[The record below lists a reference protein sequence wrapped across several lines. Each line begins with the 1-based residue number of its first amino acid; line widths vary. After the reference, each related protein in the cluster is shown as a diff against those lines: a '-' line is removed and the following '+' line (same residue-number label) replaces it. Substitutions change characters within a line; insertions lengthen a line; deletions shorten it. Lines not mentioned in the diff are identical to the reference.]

1 MYYKVKALAAAGI
14 KIVLHYFDY
23 HDRDISPLTPYCIE
37 INAYKRKSIL
47 QCRSLAL
54 PYIICSRINE
64 RLITRLNEDEFPVLL
79 EGLHCAGVLPYLQ
92 KQSRVKLR
100 MHNDE
105 AVYYHSLAAL
115 EKNSLKKRY
124 FSLEAKRLQQ
134 FQSRMQKDIGIFCLA
149 ETDMHILQ
157 QKHQFKALHFVPC
170 FIPWQQVS
178 GQTGKGNYCLYH
190 GNLAVSENEAAA
202 LWLIKN
208 VFSQTKIPFVI
219 AGNGIS
225 AELRSVAKNQK
236 HIKLLNNLPVDELN
250 GVIRDAHINILP
262 SVNNTGVKLKLLHAV
277 LEGRFCITND
287 NGINGSGISGVHVAN
302 TPEAYIRLVEDL
314 YKQDFTSDH
323 IAERKP
329 VEVLYN
335 NKANAEKLIRLL

>member
-1 MYYKVKALAAAGI
+1 
-14 KIVLHYFDY
+14 
-23 HDRDISPLTPYCIE
+23 
-37 INAYKRKSIL
+37 
-47 QCRSLAL
+47 
-54 PYIICSRINE
+54 
-64 RLITRLNEDEFPVLL
+64 L

-92 KQSRVKLR
+92 KQNRAKLR

-115 EKNSLKKRY
+115 EKNNFKKSY

-149 ETDMHILQ
+149 ETDMRMLQ
-157 QKHQFKALHFVPC
+157 EKYRFTALHFIPC
-170 FIPWQQVS
+170 FIPWQQVC

-190 GNLAVSENEAAA
+190 GNMAVSENEAAA

-225 AELRSVAKNQK
+225 AELRSAAKKHQ
-236 HIKLLNNLPVDELN
+236 HIKLLNNLPADELN

-262 SVNNTGVKLKLLHAV
+262 SINNTGVKLKLLHAV
-277 LEGRFCITND
+277 FEGRFCITND
-287 NGINGSGISGVHVAN
+287 NGISGSGISGVHVAN
-302 TPEAYIRLVEDL
+302 APEAYIRLVEDL

-323 IAERKP
+323 NAERKP
-329 VEVLYN
+329 VEVLFN
-335 NKANAEKLIRLL
+335 NKANAKKLIRLL